1 MPPTSTFRPCAFCW
15 RRVRLDIFARL
26 PLDVTQDRIASD
38 LGIRLPTLK
47 TLHNRAFARLGIY
60 FHNELFARVMPH

>member
-1 MPPTSTFRPCAFCW
+1 M
-15 RRVRLDIFARL
+15 RLDIFARL